1 MELQDSE
8 LINNLSEKS
17 DEARDV
23 LYDKYKY
30 IVDIIMNKYKRS
42 AYYLSVDM
50 QELRQEA
57 LLGFSDALYSYN
69 DDKGC
74 NLPTFISLCVERRVS
89 NYLRKYNTVKMQTI
103 QDMLSLDT
111 MVAED
116 ISLIDVIK
124 DNGNSPEEKIV
135 EDEDTKALIEKI
147 KGLLTEREME
157 IYKLLLNN
165 FSYDDICKILNISS
179 NQLSSTVYRMRQKLK
194 DLY

>member
-89 NYLRKYNTVKMQTI
+89 NYLRKYNIDSDEELCKNTH
-103 QDMLSLDT
+103 
-111 MVAED
+111 
-116 ISLIDVIK
+116 SLIRIGCGGSWIRLFSNKFCYLRRQRCVYALAGIAWK
-124 DNGNSPEEKIV
+124 GNRRN
-135 EDEDTKALIEKI
+135 D
-147 KGLLTEREME
+147 R
-157 IYKLLLNN
+157 
-165 FSYDDICKILNISS
+165 
-179 NQLSSTVYRMRQKLK
+179 
-194 DLY
+194 

>member
-1 MELQDSE
+1 MELQDNE
-8 LINNLSEKS
+8 LLNNLSEKS

-103 QDMLSLDT
+103 HDMLSLDT

-147 KGLLTEREME
+147 KELLTEREME

-165 FSYDDICKILNISS
+165 FSYDDICKILNINS

>member
-1 MELQDSE
+1 MELQDNE
-8 LINNLSEKS
+8 LLNNLSEKS

-57 LLGFSDALYSYN
+57 LLGFSDALYSFN

-103 QDMLSLDT
+103 HDMLSLDT

-147 KGLLTEREME
+147 KELLTEREME

-165 FSYDDICKILNISS
+165 FSYDDICKILNINS

>member
-1 MELQDSE
+1 MELQDNE
-8 LINNLSEKS
+8 LLNNLSEKS

-57 LLGFSDALYSYN
+57 LLGFSDALYSFN

-103 QDMLSLDT
+103 HDMLSLDT

-135 EDEDTKALIEKI
+135 EDEDTRALIEKI
-147 KGLLTEREME
+147 KELLTEREME

-165 FSYDDICKILNISS
+165 FSYDDICKILNINS

>member
-135 EDEDTKALIEKI
+135 EDEDTKALIAKI
-147 KGLLTEREME
+147 KELLTEREME